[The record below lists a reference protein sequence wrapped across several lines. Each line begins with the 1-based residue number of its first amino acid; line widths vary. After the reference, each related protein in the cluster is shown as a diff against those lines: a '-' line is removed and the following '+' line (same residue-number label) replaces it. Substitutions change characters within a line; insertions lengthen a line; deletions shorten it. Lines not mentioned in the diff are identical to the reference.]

1 MNSDSADHLEPLAN
15 KSRGA
20 ALVEFAVVLP
30 VLLMVLFGII
40 EFGIAYTEAQAIE
53 ATAREAGR
61 LASLSTSTLDQIND
75 RANETLGREL
85 TNPLTVGT
93 SITPNLCGRQTS
105 GPRSVTVT
113 VSEPHEINIP
123 LVNVWHIDLEATA
136 VFRCES

>member
-1 MNSDSADHLEPLAN
+1 MKSYNHPGSAPPTLTE
-15 KSRGA
+15 RGA

-53 ATAREAGR
+53 ATAREAAR
-61 LASLSTSTLDQIND
+61 LASLSSTTEDDVNQ
-75 RANETLGREL
+75 RANETLGRDL
-85 TNPLTVGT
+85 TNTLRERYN
-93 SITPNLCGRQTS
+93 ITPQLCGSQRPGT
-105 GPRSVTVT
+105 GKVTVT

-123 LVNVWHIDLEATA
+123 LVNVWNINLEATA